1 MHLTVEK
8 IGEYCNGKVIGNAK
22 GIVTNITIDSR
33 KVTEGSMFVAIK
45 GERVDGHNF
54 VQSTLE
60 QGAVCALVE
69 KMPETEGT
77 YILVES
83 TLQAIKDIA
92 EEYRKTLKAKVVGI
106 TGSVGKTSTKEMVAS
121 ILEQKYKVTKTLGN
135 FNNEIGLP
143 LTVFRMEEED
153 DIAILEM
160 GISDFGEMSR
170 LTKIAKPDIC
180 IITNIGQCHLENLG
194 DRDGVLKAKS
204 EIFECMQEN
213 GTVILNGEDDKLTTI
228 KNVKG
233 VTPKFF
239 GLEENGENFAVAKNI
254 VDKGMEG
261 TELTIAFE
269 DGESIDALIPVAGNH
284 MVYNALAGAIAG
296 KVLGL
301 TNQQMKAGI
310 ESYQSIAGRNHTI
323 RTENFT
329 ILDDCYN
336 ANPMSMKAAIDI
348 ISKSQGRKVAVLGD
362 MFELGEEEL
371 NLHGEVGEHAGKS
384 QIDLLICVG
393 ERSKVMAEEARKYS
407 NKVVLHYEDREEVI
421 GKIGSLLKK
430 GDTIL
435 LKASH
440 GMGFDKIVKYLE
452 ESVSG

>member
-1 MHLTVEK
+1 MHLTVAK
-8 IGEYCNGKVIGNAK
+8 LGEFCKGKVVGDSK
-22 GIVTNITIDSR
+22 KIVSNITIDSR
-33 KVTEGSMFVAIK
+33 KVIEGSMYVAIK
-45 GERVDGHNF
+45 GERVDGHKF
-54 VQSTLE
+54 VKDTFE
-60 QGAVCALVE
+60 KGAVCALVE
-69 KMPETEGT
+69 QVPETEGT

-92 EEYRKTLKAKVVGI
+92 EGYRKTLKAKVVGI

-121 ILEQKYKVTKTLGN
+121 ILERKYKVTKTLGN

-143 LTVFRMEEED
+143 LTVFRIQEDD

-170 LTKIAKPDIC
+170 LTKIARPDIC

-204 EIFECMQEN
+204 EIFEGMHEN
-213 GTVILNGEDDKLTTI
+213 GIVILNGEDDKLQMI
-228 KNVKG
+228 KEVRGIK
-233 VTPKFF
+233 PKFF
-239 GLEENGENFAVAKNI
+239 GLKENGENFAVAKNI

-261 TELTIAFE
+261 TELTISFE
-269 DGESIDALIPVAGNH
+269 DGDSISALIPIAGGH

-301 TNQQMKAGI
+301 TSQEIKAGI
-310 ESYQSIAGRNHTI
+310 EGYQSIAGRNNTI
-323 RTENFT
+323 RTEKFT

-336 ANPMSMKAAIDI
+336 ANPMSMKAAVDI
-348 ISKSQGRKVAVLGD
+348 IAKSKGRKVAILGD
-362 MFELGEEEL
+362 MFELGEDEL
-371 NLHGEVGEHAGKS
+371 NLHREVGIHAGKS
-384 QIDLLICVG
+384 GIDLLICVG
-393 ERSKVMAEEARKYS
+393 ERSKSMAEEARSYTD
-407 NKVVLHYEDREEVI
+407 KVVLHYQNREEVI
-421 GKIGSLLKK
+421 AQIGTLLKK

-435 LKASH
+435 VKASH

-452 ESVSG
+452 NL

>member
-8 IGEYCNGKVIGNAK
+8 LSEYCNGKVIGNKNAV
-22 GIVTNITIDSR
+22 VTNITLDSR
-33 KVTEGSMFVAIK
+33 KVTENSMFVAVK
-45 GERVDGHNF
+45 GERVDGHKF

-69 KMPETEGT
+69 QQPETEGT
-77 YILVES
+77 YIIVES

-143 LTVFRMEEED
+143 LTVFRIQEDD

-170 LTKIAKPDIC
+170 LTKIARPDIC

-204 EIFECMQEN
+204 EIFQCMQED
-213 GTVILNGEDDKLTTI
+213 GTIILNGEDDKLTTI
-228 KNVKG
+228 KEVRG
-233 VTPKFF
+233 IVPKFF
-239 GLEENGENFAVAKNI
+239 GLTENGENFAVAKNI
-254 VDKGMEG
+254 VDKGMDG
-261 TELTIAFE
+261 TKLTISFQ
-269 DGESIDALIPVAGNH
+269 DGEILNAQIPVAGNH

-301 TNQQMKAGI
+301 TGEEIKAGI
-310 ESYQSIAGRNHTI
+310 EGYQSIAGRNHTI
-323 RTENFT
+323 RTKNFT

-348 ISKSQGRKVAVLGD
+348 IAKSQGRKVAILGD

-371 NLHGEVGEHAGKS
+371 KIHGEIGAYAGQS
-384 QIDLLICVG
+384 AIDLLVCVG
-393 ERSKVMAEEARKYS
+393 ERSKVMAEEARK
-407 NKVVLHYEDREEVI
+407 NTDKVVLHYQDREEVL
-421 GKIGSLLKK
+421 GKLASLLKK

-435 LKASH
+435 IKASH
-440 GMGFDKIVKYLE
+440 SMGFDKIVKYLE
-452 ESVSG
+452 EIS

>member
-1 MHLTVEK
+1 MHLTVAK
-8 IGEYCNGKVIGNAK
+8 IGEFCKGKVVGNPEE
-22 GIVTNITIDSR
+22 IVTNIIIDSR
-33 KVTEGSMFVAIK
+33 QVTEGSMFVAVK
-45 GERVDGHNF
+45 GEKVDGHKF
-54 VQSTLE
+54 VNDTFE
-60 QGAVCALVE
+60 KGAVCALVE
-69 KMPETEGT
+69 QVTETQGT

-92 EEYRKTLKAKVVGI
+92 EGYRKTLKAKVVGI

-143 LTVFRMEEED
+143 LTVFRIQEDD

-170 LTKIAKPDIC
+170 LTKIARPDIC

-204 EIFECMQEN
+204 EIFEGMQEN
-213 GTVILNGEDDKLTTI
+213 GIVILNGEDDKLRTI
-228 KNVKG
+228 KEVRGRK
-233 VTPKFF
+233 PKFF
-239 GLEENGENFAVAKNI
+239 GLKENGENCCVAKNI

-261 TELTIAFE
+261 TGLTISFAE
-269 DGESIDALIPVAGNH
+269 GESINALIPIAGGH
-284 MVYNALAGAIAG
+284 MIYNAMAGAIAG

-301 TNQQMKAGI
+301 TNREIKAGI
-310 ESYQSIAGRNHTI
+310 ENYQSIAGRNNTI

-336 ANPMSMKAAIDI
+336 ANPMSMKAAVDI
-348 ISKSQGRKVAVLGD
+348 IAKSKGRKVAILGD
-362 MFELGEEEL
+362 MFELGEDEL
-371 NLHGEVGEHAGKS
+371 KLHREVGAHAGKAG
-384 QIDLLICVG
+384 IDLLICVG
-393 ERSKVMAEEARKYS
+393 ERSKAMAEEAGKCTD
-407 NKVVLHYEDREEVI
+407 KVVLQYQDREEVVAKV
-421 GKIGSLLKK
+421 GTLLQK

-435 LKASH
+435 VKASH
-440 GMGFDKIVKYLE
+440 GMGFDKIVKYLQE
-452 ESVSG
+452 I